1 VGVVRTDA
9 ATVTLTDFEAAWD
22 DFFAAIRRARGRAAA
37 REREGEL
44 TLSQHHLLSALHHQ
58 PKLPVGEVA
67 LAAGVA
73 PPTATRMLSQLERA
87 GIVRREASTE
97 DRRVVTVSL
106 TPRGREL
113 LAKKR
118 ATVSAK
124 RRDFFESLSDTERAH
139 SERLL
144 RGMAELIEQL

>member
-1 VGVVRTDA
+1 VRTEP
-9 ATVTLTDFEAAWD
+9 ATATLTEFEAAWD

-44 TLSQHHLLSALHHQ
+44 TLSQHNLLSALHRE
-58 PKLPVGEVA
+58 PRLPVGEVA

-73 PPTATRMLSQLERA
+73 PPTATRMLGQLERA
-87 GIVRREASTE
+87 GVVRREASIE

-106 TPRGREL
+106 TPRGKQL

-124 RRDFFESLSDTERAH
+124 RRDFYESLTDAERAH

-144 RGMAELIEQL
+144 RGMADLIEHL

>member
-1 VGVVRTDA
+1 M
-9 ATVTLTDFEAAWD
+9 
-22 DFFAAIRRARGRAAA
+22 
-37 REREGEL
+37 
-44 TLSQHHLLSALHHQ
+44 
-58 PKLPVGEVA
+58 GEVA

-73 PPTATRMLSQLERA
+73 PPTATRMLGQLERA

-124 RRDFFESLSDTERAH
+124 RREFFESLTEAERVY

>member
-1 VGVVRTDA
+1 MRTEP
-9 ATVTLTDFEAAWD
+9 ATATLTGFEAAWD

-44 TLSQHHLLSALHHQ
+44 TLSQHNLLTALHHQ
-58 PKLPVGEVA
+58 PSLPVGEVA

-73 PPTATRMLSQLERA
+73 PPTATRMLGQLERA
-87 GIVRREASTE
+87 GVVRREASVT

-124 RRDFFESLSDTERAH
+124 RRDFFESLTDAERAH
-139 SERLL
+139 SEGLL